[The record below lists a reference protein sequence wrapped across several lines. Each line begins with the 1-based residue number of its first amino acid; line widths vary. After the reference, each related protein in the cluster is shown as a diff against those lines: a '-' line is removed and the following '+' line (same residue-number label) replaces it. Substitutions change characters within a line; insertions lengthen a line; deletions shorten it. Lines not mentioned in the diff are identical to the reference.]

1 MTSLHGDEAD
11 LFRRHHRGLVGALQ
25 GRLKV
30 RPYIAEEAAQFAW
43 LQLCRCEVQR
53 DNVVGWL
60 YTVAKYEVFAIARR
74 ERREQAVE
82 ELPEHSYEPCP
93 EARIE
98 RQELLEALVST
109 MAAELSDN
117 QLTAL
122 GLWAQG
128 YSYKEMVLELDRT
141 YSWVNRH
148 VSEGIERL
156 RKRLNP
162 RD

>member
-1 MTSLHGDEAD
+1 MGLQGDEAE
-11 LFRRHHRGLVGALQ
+11 LFRRHHRGLVRTLQ

-30 RPYIAEEAAQFAW
+30 GPYIAEEAAQFAW

-60 YTVAKYEVFAIARR
+60 YTVAKHEVFASARR
-74 ERREQAVE
+74 ERREQALE
-82 ELPEHSYEPCP
+82 QLPEQSCEPCL
-93 EARIE
+93 EERLE
-98 RQELLEALVST
+98 RQALLELLVAT
-109 MAAELSDN
+109 MDAELSDN
-117 QLTAL
+117 QLSAL

-128 YSYKEMVLELDRT
+128 YSYKEMMLELDRT